1 MADIVDLRSR
11 QPTSHDDEF
20 NSELVRDL
28 ARFSEGGLITEKE
41 IRRRYRFDDAV
52 WESLADN
59 EALIAAIEDEKT
71 RRVRNGQ
78 QKRERSQ
85 KLVTQAPNVLGEIL
99 CSKDA
104 NPRHRIDAARALDDF
119 SVDKPEAAAAA
130 DRFHIVIN
138 LGSDTLTFDKSIRP
152 LSPGETDPDD
162 IGPDTDSMPHLAALT
177 VKKVTES
184 GGGQEHL

>member
-11 QPTSHDDEF
+11 QPTSHDEEF
-20 NSELVRDL
+20 NAQLVQDL
-28 ARFSEGGLITEKE
+28 ARFSEGLVTEKD
-41 IRRRYRFDDAV
+41 IRRRYQFD
-52 WESLADN
+52 ESTWTALGEN
-59 EALIAAIEDEKT
+59 EALFAAIEDEKT
-71 RRVRNGQ
+71 RRIRNGQ

-85 KLVTQAPNVLGEIL
+85 KLVTQAPDVLGEIL
-99 CSKDA
+99 CSKEA

-119 SVDKPEAAAAA
+119 SVDKPEAAAAT

-152 LSPGETDPDD
+152 LLPGETDPDD
-162 IGPDTDSMPHLAALT
+162 IGPDIDSKPHLAALT
-177 VKKVTES
+177 VKKVTEN